1 MTVLLKSIKMLFEL
15 LEILIII
22 RVFMNIFRV
31 SFQNPVGR
39 IVNELTE
46 PLIGPAQALLNKL
59 GLNRG
64 MIDFSPWIAIILLRL
79 IYSFIFRILI

>member
-1 MTVLLKSIKMLFEL
+1 MSVLLKSIKMLFEL

-31 SFQNPVGR
+31 SLDNPVGK
-39 IVNELTE
+39 IVYELTE
-46 PLIGPAQALLNKL
+46 PIIGPAQALLNKL

-64 MIDFSPWIAIILLRL
+64 MIDFSPWLAIILLRL
-79 IYSFIFRILI
+79 VYSLIFRILI